1 LIMKIIVGTFL
12 CFFFAFWFCLFSFG
26 GIVGGTI
33 GVIKR
38 FSLNKTQPES
48 KTKKE
53 KLYEVAKIEET
64 SNLPVPNI

>member
-1 LIMKIIVGTFL
+1 MKIIVGTFL
-12 CFFFAFWFCLFSFG
+12 CSFFFFWFCLFLSG

-38 FSLNKTQPES
+38 FSLNKTQPET

-53 KLYEVAKIEET
+53 KLFEVAEIEET
-64 SNLPVPNI
+64 GNVPVLNT